1 MIIYITF
8 GSYIFKEYYK
18 LEENI
23 EFWAWEENVGLPLTW
38 LCNTPHNFRVDIYY
52 IYLST
57 KKDLMKFG
65 LQNVKLLAKYY
76 VQNISKKNVAM
87 MPLTRLT
94 ISLSIHNIM

>member
-38 LCNTPHNFRVDIYY
+38 LCNTPHNFRVNIYY
-52 IYLST
+52 TYPST
-57 KKDLMKFG
+57 QKDLMKFG

-76 VQNISKKNVAM
+76 DQNICKKCCSDALYQIDHILIN
-87 MPLTRLT
+87 T
-94 ISLSIHNIM
+94 

>member
-23 EFWAWEENVGLPLTW
+23 EFWAWEENVGLQLKW
-38 LCNTPHNFRVDIYY
+38 LCNTPHYFRVNICY
-52 IYLST
+52 IYPST
-57 KKDLMKFG
+57 QKDLMKFG

-76 VQNISKKNVAM
+76 DQNICKKNVAM
-87 MPLTRLT
+87 MPLARLT
-94 ISLSIHNIM
+94 ISLSIRNVM

>member
-8 GSYIFKEYYK
+8 GSYISKEYYK
-18 LEENI
+18 LEENV

-38 LCNTPHNFRVDIYY
+38 LCNTSHNLRVNIYY
-52 IYLST
+52 IYLCT
-57 KKDLMKFG
+57 QKDLMKFG

-76 VQNISKKNVAM
+76 DQNICKKNVAM

-94 ISLSIHNIM
+94 ISRSIHNIM

>member
-38 LCNTPHNFRVDIYY
+38 LCNTTHNFRVNIYN
-52 IYLST
+52 IYLWT
-57 KKDLMKFG
+57 QTDLMKFG
-65 LQNVKLLAKYY
+65 LLNVKLLAKYY
-76 VQNISKKNVAM
+76 DQNICKRNVAM
-87 MPLTRLT
+87 MPLARLT
-94 ISLSIHNIM
+94 ISLSIRNIM

>member
-23 EFWAWEENVGLPLTW
+23 EFWTQEENVELMLTW
-38 LCNTPHNFRVDIYY
+38 LCNTLYDLRVNIYY
-52 IYLST
+52 IYLCT
-57 KKDLMKFG
+57 QKDLMKFG

-76 VQNISKKNVAM
+76 DQNICKRNVAM
-87 MPLTRLT
+87 MPLTKLT
-94 ISLSIHNIM
+94 ISQSICNIM

>member
-38 LCNTPHNFRVDIYY
+38 LCNTLHNFRVNIYY

-76 VQNISKKNVAM
+76 D
-87 MPLTRLT
+87 
-94 ISLSIHNIM
+94 

>member
-38 LCNTPHNFRVDIYY
+38 LCNTPHNFRVNILH
-52 IYLST
+52 ISFHT
-57 KKDLMKFG
+57 KRFDEIWITKCEVIG
-65 LQNVKLLAKYY
+65 
-76 VQNISKKNVAM
+76 
-87 MPLTRLT
+87 
-94 ISLSIHNIM
+94 